1 MATATRKRVRIETA
15 GGQAF
20 NVPCNEEGKT
30 FLRSMRKF
38 INRPLWRYSARGRGP
53 RRRPGDKY
61 VSLSR
66 QASIPQADSEWLAV
80 YLGGNGRWAN
90 FNAVLDPRGPQPEAL
105 YSYAAEAV
113 KIPSLST
120 EEKEMLQ
127 GILEDAEIDLT
138 HSGSEK
144 SATFYSIFQKLV
156 DI

>member
-1 MATATRKRVRIETA
+1 METKSRKRVRIETA

-20 NVPCNEEGKT
+20 NVPCDEEGKT
-30 FLRSMRKF
+30 FLRLMRKF

-61 VSLSR
+61 VSLAR

-80 YLGGNGRWAN
+80 YLGGNGNWAN
-90 FNAVLDPRGPQPEAL
+90 FNAVLDPRGPRPAPYHNYTEEVL
-105 YSYAAEAV
+105 IS
-113 KIPSLST
+113 SLTT

-127 GILEDAEIDLT
+127 EILEDAEIDLT